1 MQWSV
6 PKKHVGLV
14 KLSKMLSNR
23 INLHMTGVARAAERE
38 IMYTFAP
45 KAVGLSQEN
54 VLQHLLRKDVPRPRS
69 LLRDR
74 YKQEYKP
81 YI

>member
-1 MQWSV
+1 
-6 PKKHVGLV
+6 
-14 KLSKMLSNR
+14 
-23 INLHMTGVARAAERE
+23 MTGVARAAERE

-45 KAVGLSQEN
+45 KAAGLSQEN

>member
-1 MQWSV
+1 
-6 PKKHVGLV
+6 
-14 KLSKMLSNR
+14 
-23 INLHMTGVARAAERE
+23 MTGIARAAERE

-45 KAVGLSQEN
+45 KAAGLSQEN